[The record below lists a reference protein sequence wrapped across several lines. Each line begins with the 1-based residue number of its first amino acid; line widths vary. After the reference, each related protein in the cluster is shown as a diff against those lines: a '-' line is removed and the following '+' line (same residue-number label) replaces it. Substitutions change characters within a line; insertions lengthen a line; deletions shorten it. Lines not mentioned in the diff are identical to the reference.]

1 MKNLTLTLLTIFY
14 SLSTFAQVKINFP
27 VNRAVF
33 QRNFLNEADVPIT
46 GSLGRRAERVEA
58 RFIPINGQGVDDGT
72 WHIVQNNANQGFFS
86 GKVKVRGGWYRL
98 EVRSILGSSVDVTS
112 VEKVGV
118 GEVFIIAGQS
128 NAQGVKN
135 YGELGATD
143 DRVNC
148 VNATKENNT
157 FEDITTNLTIS
168 QLSQGVD
175 IAPNGRGSW
184 CWGELGD
191 KLVQRLG
198 VPVIFFNAAWTGTL
212 AINWYESALG
222 LNTISA
228 VFQGVFQYPHPYQ
241 NLKISLNYY
250 GSLFGV
256 RAILWHQGE
265 TDTFPGIPN
274 RDQYY
279 GYIKTTIERSRSDF
293 GSNIPWVISK
303 TSYSFGRTSDEVL
316 AGQQKLLDTPNF
328 NVFRGPSTDN
338 IQIPRPDGVH
348 LQNTAGTRGIS
359 QLANVWNDALT
370 QEFFNSASPTA
381 AQSIAE
387 LRISCQSNSQV
398 KLQLPLSHAPLRWND
413 GTRDTEKNTNLTEYF
428 ALVRDNT
435 GNIKYTPAINPTA
448 IDFKLET
455 PQITGSRN
463 TICNGE
469 SVELSVNQFYDNYI
483 WNDGTEA
490 QNVRTITQSNS
501 YSVRGINAIGCISTN
516 SPSFSVVVNPIP
528 DKPII
533 IDEGKKLVCDGEKIV
548 LRSSDNINTLRWSD
562 GSISR
567 NIQLSKVAEYS
578 IQLTSRNQFGCENK
592 SDIVNY
598 SVKPN
603 PEKPKIITPD
613 PSLVCDGKTIR
624 LTSSD
629 STNKILWTDGSINR
643 TNVLSAVKDYV
654 LQVRSESE
662 FGCQSP
668 LSDTVKVAIKPNP
681 EKPRIITSD
690 PLLICEGLKIQL
702 NSTDDVNKTIWSDGS
717 TTKSIDLTNPGEYKI
732 SVYSETQFGCVSL
745 TSDSLIATIK
755 ARPVQPKILSESIFG
770 LRVSATDTATVD
782 GFEWTLDGQRINQN
796 RISYYTKQS
805 GKYQVNTFKIY
816 PIANNQPL
824 VCPSLLSEVFEHNP
838 DPKLIDIRFYPNPTR
853 AYVYFESR
861 VDVTDAK
868 LNIYQINGVLLE
880 TINLGELDT
889 RKFIDLSK
897 YPKGRYVFSV
907 INGSFESAKVVVV
920 E

>member
-46 GSLGRRAERVEA
+46 GSLGRKAERVEA

-168 QLSQGVD
+168 QLSQRAD
-175 IAPNGRGSW
+175 IAPNGRGAW

-198 VPVIFFNAAWTGTL
+198 VPVMFFNAAWTGTL

-222 LNTISA
+222 FNTFSA
-228 VFQGVFQYPHPYQ
+228 IFQGVFPYPHPYQ
-241 NLKISLNYY
+241 NLRISLNYY

-256 RAILWHQGE
+256 RAVLWHQGE
-265 TDTFPGIPN
+265 TDTFPGTPN

-279 GYIKTTIERSRSDF
+279 GYIKGTIERSRIDF
-293 GSNIPWVISK
+293 GRNVPWVISK
-303 TSYSFGRTSDEVL
+303 VSHSFGRNSDEVL
-316 AGQQKLLDTPNF
+316 AGQQRVLDTPNL

-348 LQNTAGTRGIS
+348 FQNTVGVRGIS

-370 QEFFNSASPTA
+370 QEFFNSASPIA

-387 LRISCQSNSQV
+387 FRIACQGNNQV
-398 KLQLPLSHAPLRWND
+398 RLQLPVSHAPIRWND
-413 GTRDTEKNTNLTEYF
+413 GTRDTEKNTSTTEYF
-428 ALVRDNT
+428 AIVRDNT
-435 GNIKYTPAINPTA
+435 GNIKYTPAVNPRA
-448 IDFKLET
+448 VDFNLPT
-455 PQITGSRN
+455 PIITGSAT
-463 TICNGE
+463 TICQGE
-469 SVELSVNQFYDNYI
+469 TAILAVNQSYEKYI
-483 WNDGTEA
+483 WSDGVET
-490 QNVRTITQSNS
+490 QNQRNATQANA
-501 YSVRGINAIGCISTN
+501 YSVRGLNAVGCTSN
-516 SPSFSVVVNPIP
+516 SSPLYSLVVNPIP
-528 DKPII
+528 EKPSI
-533 IDEGKKLVCDGEKIV
+533 IDEGKKLVCDGEKIT
-548 LRSSDNINTLRWSD
+548 LRSSDNTNSIRWSD
-562 GSISR
+562 GSVSR
-567 NIQLSKVAEYS
+567 SIELSRIADYS
-578 IQLTSRNQFGCENK
+578 IQLTARNQFGCENK
-592 SDIVNY
+592 SDIVRY
-598 SVKPN
+598 FVKPN
-603 PEKPKIITPD
+603 PVKPRVLTTD
-613 PSLVCDGKTIR
+613 PSIVCDGKTIR

-654 LQVRSESE
+654 LQVRSETE

-668 LSDTVKVAIKPNP
+668 LSDTVRVAIKPNP
-681 EKPRIITSD
+681 EKPQITTSD
-690 PLLICEGLKIQL
+690 PLLICEGLKIKL
-702 NSTDDVNKTIWSDGS
+702 NSNDNVNKSVWSNGL
-717 TTKSIDLTNPGEYKI
+717 TTSSIELANAGEYKV
-732 SVYSETQFGCVSL
+732 SVYSETQFGCKSP
-745 TSDSLIATIK
+745 TSDSLAATIK
-755 ARPVQPKILSESIFG
+755 ARPAQPRIINESIFG
-770 LRVSATDTATVD
+770 LRVSAVDTATVD
-782 GFEWTLDGQRINQN
+782 GFEWTFDGQRISQN
-796 RISYYTKQS
+796 KIAHYTKQI

-816 PIANNQPL
+816 PIANRQPL
-824 VCPSLLSEVFEHNP
+824 VCPSLLSEIFNHNP
-838 DPKLIDIRFYPNPTR
+838 DPKLVDIRFYPNPTHQ
-853 AYVYFESR
+853 YIYLESR
-861 VDVTDAK
+861 ADVTDAK
-868 LNIYQINGVLLE
+868 LNIYSINGILIDTV
-880 TINLGELDT
+880 NLGELSS
-889 RKFIDLSK
+889 RKVIDLRT

-907 INGSFESAKVVVV
+907 INGSFESAKVVVI